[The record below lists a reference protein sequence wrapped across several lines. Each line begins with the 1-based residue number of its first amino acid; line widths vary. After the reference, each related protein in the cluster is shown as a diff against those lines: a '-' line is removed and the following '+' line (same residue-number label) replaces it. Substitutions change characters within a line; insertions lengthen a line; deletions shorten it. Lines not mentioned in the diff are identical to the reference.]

1 MPPVT
6 GTSSINLTS
15 ISNDTLT
22 ESFFAG
28 TAQGMVDQ
36 KKLAGS
42 RLNTGL
48 RDMSGKRDKRIRE
61 LNKYVKELTKGGF
74 FRMFLKIFSFVMKI
88 LNPLDTILGKVFK
101 GKLKWLQMALSFAV
115 QAAQIFFT
123 GGASVLQTVT
133 QQLTKKVS
141 ETVMK
146 MFQKMAQMMG
156 KSLVKPVTKMMGK
169 SLVKTLT
176 KQVIK
181 NASET
186 VLKIVRLAVT
196 MLKDLSQVG
205 ISIMDMAKQ
214 KSMALHQKEAERFQ
228 TLAMQAGKTVESNS
242 DEIRRIQEGMTKLIS
257 RTSET
262 INIEEQGREA
272 LTKL

>member
-1 MPPVT
+1 M
-6 GTSSINLTS
+6 
-15 ISNDTLT
+15 
-22 ESFFAG
+22 
-28 TAQGMVDQ
+28 
-36 KKLAGS
+36 
-42 RLNTGL
+42 
-48 RDMSGKRDKRIRE
+48 
-61 LNKYVKELTKGGF
+61 KELTKGGF